1 METWKIITNVILKHR
16 WKRLQGAYKHTAQGV
31 SNVNFAIK
39 REQSQTG
46 LSYADQKQNRR
57 SQCTIERGQSQ
68 AIRTMSDEQGNPLF
82 CGKDVCDALQ
92 HTNSRR
98 AIAKLVDEGD
108 VTKRYTT
115 TSSGEQQMTF
125 INESGLYSLI
135 LSSKL
140 LNKNTLREKR
150 CKAM

>member
-1 METWKIITNVILKHR
+1 MKKRVINK
-16 WKRLQGAYKHTAQGV
+16 G
-31 SNVNFAIK
+31 
-39 REQSQTG
+39 QT
-46 LSYADQKQNRR
+46 LV
-57 SQCTIERGQSQ
+57 
-68 AIRTMSDEQGNPLF
+68 

-108 VTKRYTT
+108 VTKRYTI

-140 LNKNTLREKR
+140 LNKNTLQEKLW
-150 CKAM
+150 KDM